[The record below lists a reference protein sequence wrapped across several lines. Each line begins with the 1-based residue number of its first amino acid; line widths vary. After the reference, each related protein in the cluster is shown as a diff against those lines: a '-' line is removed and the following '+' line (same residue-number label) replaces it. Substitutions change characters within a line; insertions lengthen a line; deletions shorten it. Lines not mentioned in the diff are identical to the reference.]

1 MKDITLLD
9 SWVISAQEH
18 FNKNTEMFPGKNSNN
33 LYKCPVKAVV
43 GDAQWEFTTKYMN
56 FTYSNGTVVS
66 YIVGLEVDLLIVVL
80 QQMIL
85 TFVPTPEGFETEEE
99 WVINLIR
106 SMVVKEYYII
116 IGNVGNSYL
125 INQFF
130 SSTNT
135 YYMMSV
141 RWYVPCSVKYPRW
154 SSIFR
159 VLSVALWLVLI
170 ISIVIVAIS
179 TTFF

>member
-1 MKDITLLD
+1 M
-9 SWVISAQEH
+9 
-18 FNKNTEMFPGKNSNN
+18 
-33 LYKCPVKAVV
+33 
-43 GDAQWEFTTKYMN
+43 
-56 FTYSNGTVVS
+56 
-66 YIVGLEVDLLIVVL
+66 DLLRVVL
-80 QQMIL
+80 QQMIM